1 MVQNKKLKE
10 IKTRFN
16 EEQKQIHHSDF
27 SVENFNLIFKV
38 LNFFCYLIPIVLEI
52 DVSLPNFFFFISI

>member
-1 MVQNKKLKE
+1 MVRNKKLKE

-27 SVENFNLIFKV
+27 GVENFSLVFKV
-38 LNFFCYLIPIVLEI
+38 SN
-52 DVSLPNFFFFISI
+52 SLLFHFYCFRD